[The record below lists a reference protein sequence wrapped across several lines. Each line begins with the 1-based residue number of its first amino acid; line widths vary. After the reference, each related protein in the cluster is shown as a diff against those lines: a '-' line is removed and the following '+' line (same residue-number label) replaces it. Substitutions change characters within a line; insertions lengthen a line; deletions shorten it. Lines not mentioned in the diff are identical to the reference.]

1 MSFETRR
8 LILAGGAA
16 LALALAAPFAAA
28 PADAQGKVFRW
39 ANDGD
44 ANSLDPYALN
54 ESFRLG
60 FLLNIYEPLIRRDK
74 DLKLEPGLAVKWGL
88 VSPTTWF
95 FDLRQGVKF
104 HDGTPFTA
112 DDVIFSLARA
122 NGQGSNMRNY
132 FITVKGVRKVSD
144 SRVEVDT
151 NIPDPLL
158 PDKWA
163 VIMMMSKAWAEKN
176 KAETVGDLTK
186 KEENFATRNAM
197 GTGPFVLKTR
207 EPDVKTVLAAN
218 PNWWDKREGNVTEV
232 VFSRIPNAATRV
244 AALLSGEIDMIYTVP
259 TQDTDKISKDPNT
272 KIIEK
277 PETRVVYLGLDVDRS
292 ELQFSNVKGKNPF
305 KDKRV
310 REAIYRSID
319 VEAMKKTVM
328 RNQSFPTALMV
339 GTVING
345 YSKALDKRPALLKPA
360 EAKKLLADAGYPNG
374 FEVTLD
380 CPNDRYVNDEKI
392 CQAVVGMLARIG
404 VKVNLHAQTK
414 GKFFEQI
421 LAPRFETSF
430 FMLGWTPVTYD
441 MHDALINL
449 MQTRNAQ
456 TKKGQFNVAGYS
468 NPKLDELSDKIQV
481 EVDKAKR
488 DTMIAEATRLYMS
501 DMVYIPLHQQTV
513 IWATRKNVDLVLSAD
528 NIFQW
533 RWVKMK

>member
-1 MSFETRR
+1 
-8 LILAGGAA
+8 
-16 LALALAAPFAAA
+16 
-28 PADAQGKVFRW
+28 
-39 ANDGD
+39 
-44 ANSLDPYALN
+44 
-54 ESFRLG
+54 
-60 FLLNIYEPLIRRDK
+60 
-74 DLKLEPGLAVKWGL
+74 
-88 VSPTTWF
+88 
-95 FDLRQGVKF
+95 
-104 HDGTPFTA
+104 
-112 DDVIFSLARA
+112 
-122 NGQGSNMRNY
+122 MRNY

-163 VIMMMSKAWAEKN
+163 VIMMMSKAWAVKN

-186 KEENFATRNAM
+186 KQENHATRNAM

-232 VFSRIPNAATRV
+232 VFTRIPNAATRV